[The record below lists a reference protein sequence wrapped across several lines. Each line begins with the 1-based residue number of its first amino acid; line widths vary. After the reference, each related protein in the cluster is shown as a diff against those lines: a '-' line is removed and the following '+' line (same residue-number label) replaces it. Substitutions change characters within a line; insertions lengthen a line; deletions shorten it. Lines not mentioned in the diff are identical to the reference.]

1 MFQSIDTHDKSLTER
16 VCEQIVR
23 LIQESELCAGDKLPN
38 EFDLAHRLNVG
49 RGTVRESVKLLVS
62 RNILEI
68 RRGKGTYVSEHTG
81 VYEDPLG
88 LAFFQDKYK
97 LACDLQEIRFML
109 EPDIA
114 AVAACSATVADIA
127 EMRRLC
133 AIIEEMA
140 PRGEN
145 YQDFDVQLHT
155 CIAKSTKNLVIPNII
170 PIIHQGI
177 FIFIDLSQRSY
188 WQETI
193 RNHRE
198 VVNAI
203 ERHDADAAAR
213 FMTCHL
219 MDNREGLNRIAQ
231 SMQNNAPLRVNPS
244 E

>member
-1 MFQSIDTHDKSLTER
+1 MFQSIDTHDKPLTER
-16 VCEQIVR
+16 VSEQIVR

-38 EFDLAHRLNVG
+38 EFDLAQRLNVG

-68 RRGKGTYVSEHTG
+68 RRGKGTFVSEHTG
-81 VYEDPLG
+81 VSDDPLG
-88 LAFFQDKYK
+88 LAFFQDKHK
-97 LACDLQEIRFML
+97 LAFDLQEIRLMV

-114 AVAACSATVADIA
+114 AIAAHNATPEDIV

-133 AIIEEMA
+133 AIIEDMA

-170 PIIHQGI
+170 PVIHQGI
-177 FIFIDLSQRSY
+177 YIFIDLSQRSF
-188 WQETI
+188 WKETVH
-193 RNHRE
+193 NHRE

-203 ERHDADAAAR
+203 EKHDPDAAAR
-213 FMTCHL
+213 FMTRHL
-219 MDNREGLNRIAQ
+219 MDNREALNRIAE
-231 SMQNNAPLRVNPS
+231 SMQNNTPLRVNLA